1 MEKNKNQKVIALL
14 TAAGVGSRTNQDIPK
29 QFFHIDNKPL
39 IIYTMEAFQNH
50 PNVDEII
57 VVCLDGWHEI
67 LKAYA
72 KQFNI
77 TKLKYV
83 VSGGTTGQESIY
95 NGIKELENN
104 CNKEDVIIVHDGNR
118 ALVSDEIISGALS
131 TFYKYG
137 SAVVAIPCTEV
148 VFETEDKV
156 ESTKEISRDRL
167 LRTQTPHIYTL
178 GKLLW
183 AHSEAKKRNITNMAA
198 SCSLMRELGEKTY
211 FSKGSEKNLKVTT
224 LDDLEI
230 FKALIHSEKE
240 SWIK

>member
-1 MEKNKNQKVIALL
+1 MKKKDNQKVIALL

-39 IIYTMEAFQNH
+39 IIYTMEAFQKH
-50 PNVDEII
+50 PNVDEIL

-83 VSGGTTGQESIY
+83 VSGGATGQESIY
-95 NGIKELENN
+95 NGLTELEKH
-104 CNKEDVIIVHDGNR
+104 CDKDDVVIVHDGNR
-118 ALVSDEIISGALS
+118 ALVSNEIISSALS
-131 TFYKYG
+131 TFYQYG
-137 SAVVAIPCTEV
+137 SAVVAIPTTEV
-148 VFETEDKV
+148 VFVSEDKIK
-156 ESTKEISRDRL
+156 STEEIPREKL
-167 LRTQTPHIYTL
+167 VRTQTPHIYTL

-183 AHSEAKKRNITNMAA
+183 AHDEAKKRNLPSTAA
-198 SCSLMRELGEKTY
+198 SCSLMKELGEITY
-211 FSKGSEKNLKVTT
+211 FSKGSEKNLKITT
-224 LDDLEI
+224 LEDLEI
-230 FKALIHSEKE
+230 FKAILNSEKE